1 MATSERIRLT
11 TFTAGGGC
19 ASKVGSRDLS
29 LVLRDL
35 PATSRANVLVGFD
48 TSDDA
53 GVYQLRDDLAL
64 VQTVDFFAPIVD
76 DPYDYGRIAA
86 TNAISDVYA
95 MGATPVSALNIA
107 AYPMEALGPE
117 VLGRILAGGA
127 DVARAAGIA
136 LLGGHTVE
144 DDEPKY
150 GMAVT
155 GIVHPRAVVTNA
167 GARPGDVLV
176 LTKPIGTG
184 VLASALKKNL
194 IDEAQI
200 APAVR
205 WMTTLNAA
213 ASRAMLAA
221 QAHAA
226 TDVTGFGLLGHANE
240 MARASGV
247 ALRIVASQVPLYQLA
262 REVLAQG
269 VSPGGTRRNAREH
282 AAFTEFA
289 DAIPDD
295 VRLLLSDAQTSG
307 GLLIACPPDTLSLLL
322 ETLREPDALAAVI
335 GSVELGSGLKIEA

>member
-1 MATSERIRLT
+1 MDTADRIRLT
-11 TFTAGGGC
+11 SYTAGGGC

-29 LVLRDL
+29 RALRNL
-35 PATSRANVLVGFD
+35 PGTSSPSVIVGYD

-53 GVYQLRDDLAL
+53 GIYRLRDDLAI

-95 MGATPVSALNIA
+95 MGGTPITALNIA
-107 AYPMEALGPE
+107 AFPMEALGPD
-117 VLGRILAGGA
+117 VLARILAGGA
-127 DVARAAGIA
+127 DVARAAGVAI
-136 LLGGHTVE
+136 LGGHTIE

-155 GIVHPRAVVTNA
+155 GIVHPDSALTNA

-176 LTKPIGTG
+176 LTKPLGTG
-184 VLASALKKNL
+184 VLASALKKDA

-205 WMTTLNAA
+205 WMTTLNDVAA
-213 ASRAMLAA
+213 RAALAA
-221 QAHAA
+221 RAHAA
-226 TDVTGFGLLGHANE
+226 TDVTGFGLLGHGYE

-247 ALRIVASQVPLYQLA
+247 ALRIVASQVPIYQLA
-262 REVLAQG
+262 RDVLARG
-269 VSPGGTRRNAREH
+269 ISPGGTRRNASEH
-282 AAFTEFA
+282 AAFTHFA
-289 DAIPDD
+289 DGVPDD

-307 GLLIACPPDTLSLLL
+307 GLLIACPPDTLALLL
-322 ETLREPDALAAVI
+322 DRLREPSALCAVI
-335 GSVELGSGLKIEA
+335 GSVEAGEGISVEA